1 MPLYYVNCYVMNF
14 YLEQVI
20 IVRMKNI
27 GEIVVQWCVEKPEN
41 GNVILELMRD
51 WDYFKL
57 VPNKAI
63 MQPNDSLDVQVN
75 SSTRSCLRS

>member
-1 MPLYYVNCYVMNF
+1 MNF

-75 SSTRSCLRS
+75 SSTRSCL

>member
-1 MPLYYVNCYVMNF
+1 MNF